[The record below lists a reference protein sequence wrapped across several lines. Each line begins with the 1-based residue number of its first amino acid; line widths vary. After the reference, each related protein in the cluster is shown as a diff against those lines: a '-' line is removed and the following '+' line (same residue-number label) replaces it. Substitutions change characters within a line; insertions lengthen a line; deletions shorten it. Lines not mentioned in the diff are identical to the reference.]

1 MLVRFSKVGCE
12 ETIANCFP
20 LDPECAWQGAQRTAP
35 QEGLRP
41 AKRYLKAS
49 GREQEG
55 LRVSAMTPLFDKI
68 LNLKNST
75 LVEDTEEMVKS
86 N

>member
-1 MLVRFSKVGCE
+1 MARDTENSPPG
-12 ETIANCFP
+12 
-20 LDPECAWQGAQRTAP
+20 GAQACQEIP
-35 QEGLRP
+35 QSLREGAR
-41 AKRYLKAS
+41 
-49 GREQEG
+49 G
-55 LRVSAMTPLFDKI
+55 LRVSVMTPLFDKI

>member
-1 MLVRFSKVGCE
+1 MARDTENS
-12 ETIANCFP
+12 
-20 LDPECAWQGAQRTAP
+20 P

-55 LRVSAMTPLFDKI
+55 LRVSVMTPLFDKI

-86 N
+86 DLSHLFWYNKKHCNKYV